1 MVSSLLI
8 PTLLSK
14 IAWLWMQSNVT
25 MKLKLGGSYM
35 KNANDFMGS
44 TMDKIVLGG
53 GFIGSVIVVI
63 LDMCGL
69 LPL

>member
-1 MVSSLLI
+1 M
-8 PTLLSK
+8 
-14 IAWLWMQSNVT
+14 
-25 MKLKLGGSYM
+25 KLGGSYM

>member
-1 MVSSLLI
+1 
-8 PTLLSK
+8 
-14 IAWLWMQSNVT
+14 
-25 MKLKLGGSYM
+25 M

-69 LPL
+69 L